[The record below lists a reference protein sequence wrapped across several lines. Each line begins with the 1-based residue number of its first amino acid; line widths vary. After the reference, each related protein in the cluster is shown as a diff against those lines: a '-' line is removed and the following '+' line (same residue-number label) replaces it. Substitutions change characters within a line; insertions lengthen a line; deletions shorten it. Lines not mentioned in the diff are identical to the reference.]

1 MMVLNILAE
10 KKANVRIYIEFVK
23 TVDVNLELV

>member
-10 KKANVRIYIEFVK
+10 KKANVRIYIESVK